1 MSGAMTMTNKE
12 TKTSVGKLPKPY
24 AEGLKS
30 LVSPK
35 WMAVWNA
42 YLEQRARIVELEQQ
56 RDAAIG
62 VFEAALEFVTD
73 SYRPEPKY
81 DAERFDRLVTAVR
94 KARALLN
101 EQEQEG

>member
-1 MSGAMTMTNKE
+1 MTNKE

-56 RDAAIG
+56 RDALAGICL
-62 VFEAALEFVTD
+62 EAANSITD
-73 SYRPEPKY
+73 ILTDTDRITPSHMRQQL
-81 DAERFDRLVTAVR
+81 DATQDMLR
-94 KARALLN
+94 KARALLT
-101 EQEQEG
+101 EQEQSK